1 MCGWAAVARRRA
13 VAPYIREFLGPIHD
27 KHVTQSKARRVVR
40 HQKCNR
46 GADRNV
52 SERYTTPGVWDIA
65 PKGRDVGAGGS
76 GSHTAEVKSSWGIR
90 YSNSHHL
97 PDVVPLSSKRPMTA
111 VILILPGRVPVN
123 RHIRRHLTEGDSTEK
138 HDPECLARYVLNRSS

>member
-13 VAPYIREFLGPIHD
+13 VAAWIREFLGPIHD
-27 KHVTQSKARRVVR
+27 KHVTQSKARGVVR

-52 SERYTTPGVWDIA
+52 GERHTTAGVWDIA

-76 GSHTAEVKSSWGIR
+76 GSHTAESQVELG
-90 YSNSHHL
+90 NEL
-97 PDVVPLSSKRPMTA
+97 QQ
-111 VILILPGRVPVN
+111 
-123 RHIRRHLTEGDSTEK
+123 
-138 HDPECLARYVLNRSS
+138 